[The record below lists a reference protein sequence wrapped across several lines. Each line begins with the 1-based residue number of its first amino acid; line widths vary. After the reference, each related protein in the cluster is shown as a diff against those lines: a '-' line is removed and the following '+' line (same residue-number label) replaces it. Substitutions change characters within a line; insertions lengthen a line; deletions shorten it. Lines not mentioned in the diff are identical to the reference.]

1 MRIPGALKLY
11 NFPVHEQTD
20 MLLFRLDPKKFRCT
34 EERVS
39 LAAAG

>member
-1 MRIPGALKLY
+1 MRIPGALNLY
-11 NFPVHEQTD
+11 NLPVHAQSDT
-20 MLLFRLDPKKFRCT
+20 LLFRFDFKKFRCT

>member
-1 MRIPGALKLY
+1 MPIPGALKLY
-11 NFPVHEQTD
+11 NLTVHEQSD
-20 MLLFRLDPKKFRCT
+20 MLLFRFDFKKFRCT